1 MTFSIGTRLIIL
13 NCIGL
18 GRLPVGHAHMNKV
31 GFMKICLSGIPTSKP
46 RNPLVP
52 ASILKKAGKHKDKKK
67 ATKDQPIKGE

>member
-1 MTFSIGTRLIIL
+1 MSVKFLIQSS
-13 NCIGL
+13 
-18 GRLPVGHAHMNKV
+18 P
-31 GFMKICLSGIPTSKP
+31 SKP